1 MELNNFKI
9 STGSITTPTGY
20 RACGVSCGI
29 KQQGKDL
36 ALLVADVPVT
46 IAAMFSTN
54 RVVAAPVI
62 LSRQIVQKG
71 TAQALIINIG
81 NANACTG
88 QRGLDDAKEMIDLT
102 ARGLNL
108 DPEQVLIASTGVI
121 GVYLPME
128 LIRKGISDACT
139 NLSSTGGKEAVQAI
153 MTTDTNPKHFS
164 IEFEIDGRICHI
176 GAIAK
181 GSGMI
186 NPNLA
191 TMITVFTSD
200 VSIQQNLLQEA
211 LAESVAETLNALTID
226 GEMSTNDSVFLF
238 ANGLSGSPKITSKN
252 ENYQKLLAGLKAIS
266 LAITKALAADGEGAT
281 KLVMVMVEQAASQT
295 EAFKAAKSIANSML
309 IKTAIFGKD
318 PNWGRVISAVGAS
331 GVVLNS
337 DAIAI
342 RFADIPVAENGAAIV
357 FDKSAM
363 KDALEQKEI
372 SIFISLGVG
381 KFSATVYTCDLTYD
395 YIRINAEYHT

>member
-71 TAQALIINIG
+71 TAQALIINSG